1 MRPAEHITVT
11 QMTAPPPQLFTA
23 RASSPFGP
31 IFMAA
36 TPTGLSH
43 LWLDE
48 NGQAEAALRALYPQA
63 DITAQA
69 SPQLEGHHAAAQSYF
84 SHAPQSPQALA
95 LHLKGTPFQLS
106 VWRALLEIPFGRA
119 SSYKA
124 IAAQIGKPKANRA
137 VGSAVG
143 KNPVF
148 FIVPCH
154 RVLAH
159 GGGLGGYFYGLEK
172 KQDILNWEMTRV

>member
-1 MRPAEHITVT
+1 MRPAQHITVT
-11 QMTAPPPQLFTA
+11 EMTAPPPQFFAA
-23 RASSPFGP
+23 RADSPFGP

-48 NGQAEAALRALYPQA
+48 NGRAEDELRALYPKTQ
-63 DITAQA
+63 ISLQA
-69 SPQLEGHHAAAQSYF
+69 SSQVEGYHAAALTYF
-84 SHAPQSPQALA
+84 TNAPQRLA
-95 LHLKGTPFQLS
+95 LHLKGTAFQLS
-106 VWRALLEIPFGRA
+106 VWRALLDIPFGRA

-159 GGGLGGYFYGLEK
+159 DGTLGGYFYGLEK
-172 KQDILNWEMTRV
+172 KQDILNWEAAR